1 MEIILD
7 EWQKEVEEAEGDILL
22 CTGRRVGKTY
32 IMAKKAIDLMVSK
45 PKTPIVIVSLTEDQ
59 AMIIH
64 FMALHYLEEKY
75 PGKYDKRN
83 TTLKRLTVKNGS
95 TMITRPVGDTGDAAR
110 GFEGGVLIV
119 DEASRM
125 PKLFWLAAKP
135 ILLTTNGHIWMCST
149 PFGKKG
155 YFWEKFNESYNL
167 KKPDARFKVFYKSS
181 EDVMTNRPIS
191 RSWTKKQREGAVRI
205 LEEDKRDMTELE
217 YGQEYLGLFLEDVN
231 RLFSDEWI
239 KKVCIMEKP
248 DVINRK
254 CRHYMGVD
262 IARLGKDEGTFE
274 ILRKINKDKFEHV
287 ENLITKKKL
296 TTETEEKIIELEK
309 IYSFKEIGIDA
320 GAGTLGVSVL
330 DHLLNNHFTK
340 KKVTAVNNRTLVQ
353 DRDDKSRI
361 HLLKVDLYNNLKA
374 MGERG
379 EIKLLNE
386 DIVKASLASIQ
397 YDYLVKEKQKTRLVI
412 FGSYSHIAEG
422 LIRAAWCAAKDKS
435 LNIWVDYI

>member
-1 MEIILD
+1 MMEIILD
-7 EWQKEVEEAEGDILL
+7 DWQKEVEEAEGDILL

-45 PKTPIVIVSLTEDQ
+45 PKTPIVIVSLTEEQ

-83 TTLKRLTVKNGS
+83 TTIKRLTVKNGS

-191 RSWTKKQREGAVRI
+191 RSWTKKQREGAIRI

-231 RLFSDEWI
+231 RLFDDEWI
-239 KKVCIMEKP
+239 KKVCILERKG
-248 DVINRK
+248 INTNYS
-254 CRHYMGVD
+254 HYLGVD

-274 ILRKINKDKFEHV
+274 IIRKINRDKFEHV
-287 ENLITKKKL
+287 ESIITKKKL
-296 TTETEEKIIELEK
+296 TTETEQKIIELQK
-309 IYSFKEIGIDA
+309 LWNFKEIDIDA

-330 DHLLNNHFTK
+330 DHLLQNSITK
-340 KKVTAVNNRTLVQ
+340 RKVVGVNNRTLVQ
-353 DRDDKSRI
+353 DEEDKSKI
-361 HLLKVDLYNNLKA
+361 HLLKIDLYNNLKA

-379 EIKLLNE
+379 EIKLLK
-386 DIVKASLASIQ
+386 DDKVKASLASIQ

-412 FGSYSHIAEG
+412 FGGYSHVTEG
-422 LIRAAWCAAKDKS
+422 LIRGAWAASKDKR
-435 LNIWVDYI
+435 LNIWVR